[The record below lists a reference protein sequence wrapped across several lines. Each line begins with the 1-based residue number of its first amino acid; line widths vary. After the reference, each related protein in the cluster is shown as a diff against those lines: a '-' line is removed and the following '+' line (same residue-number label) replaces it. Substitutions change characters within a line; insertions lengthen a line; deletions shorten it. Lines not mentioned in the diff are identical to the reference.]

1 MKVSNRL
8 HFLKQPFCSLSSI
21 FRLLVF
27 GELPVLVGNKKF
39 YAFIDY
45 DRSRNKII
53 FHEYFLLYPSLFST
67 LFSLIVFLF
76 RSFKMD
82 MPFSTYHFQTPLAG
96 RQCWATIQVSHLFN
110 YNLISSRHNGI
121 PWVLDLAQWCLL
133 SILKF
138 YMGLFLRGEGLTK
151 SFILYTGAFI

>member
-21 FRLLVF
+21 VRLLVF
-27 GELPVLVGNKKF
+27 GALPVLVGNKGIICV
-39 YAFIDY
+39 YWLSLPQQDY
-45 DRSRNKII
+45 FPWI
-53 FHEYFLLYPSLFST
+53 FPLISISFPNLV
-67 LFSLIVFLF
+67 SLIVFLF

-96 RQCWATIQVSHLFN
+96 RQYWATIQVSHLFI
-110 YNLISSRHNGI
+110 YNLISLHHNGI
-121 PWVLDLAQWCLL
+121 PWVLDLAQWCLI